1 MVERLRDS
9 SALAE
14 EKEGEVEKLKREKSL
29 VKFLSRDVFET
40 FLKIESHFP
49 EISGISLLIAASCG
63 W

>member
-29 VKFLSRDVFET
+29 VKFLSRGIFEP
-40 FLKIESHFP
+40 FLIETYFP
-49 EISGISLLIAASCG
+49 LISGISPFIAASCG

>member
-40 FLKIESHFP
+40 F
-49 EISGISLLIAASCG
+49 
-63 W
+63 

>member
-29 VKFLSRDVFET
+29 VKFLSRDIFEP
-40 FLKIESHFP
+40 FLIENHFP
-49 EISGISLLIAASCG
+49 LISGISPLIAASCG

>member
-29 VKFLSRDVFET
+29 VKFLSRDIFET
-40 FLKIESHFP
+40 FFESKIIFP
-49 EISGISLLIAASCG
+49 ISQGFHPS
-63 W
+63 

>member
-29 VKFLSRDVFET
+29 VKFLSNGNFFKFFV
-40 FLKIESHFP
+40 
-49 EISGISLLIAASCG
+49 
-63 W
+63 